1 MALHGTSEIHVAE
14 HPSDLCV
21 ALLEGLPNWLEAAP
35 MLVLGRDPA
44 GIGVPELKRDLGRA
58 FGIAPVFLQLRET
71 RRDIG
76 EGANCPLFWHVRF
89 VRPALLPFQW
99 VLTVNVYLTRGDE
112 IEALAVLMH
121 DEVPDLA
128 DDIWDHT
135 FSTIRRQHFK
145 LIIML
150 ILRGR
155 LAVDHRLSAED
166 ASFWR
171 APLLSL
177 TAAGPRCHFEA
188 LLALRADVN
197 KPDSRGHTPLVYAVL
212 ANSHARTTLL
222 LRAGAMVAPDTGYCP
237 LLLSV
242 AKRQRQMVHIL
253 LHARA
258 CPYRR
263 SSAGSLRGLSPHGL
277 AYQWD
282 DSETMRAFRIHGHHA
297 AGPHPAILPV
307 SFSLS
312 GNEVALSEVGAEH
325 ASVLQLCHRMPT
337 VGLSAE
343 EHSDRVAITYNSSV
357 CPRAHASALQ
367 CALSG
372 GDHDL
377 AANILERR
385 PDLIQK
391 SDYRAWG
398 FNNLPLLWAVE
409 HGEAGAVCTLLQA
422 RASPNVTRG
431 SAAPLLIAARQGDLS
446 LAAMLLLARA
456 DVNLVSA
463 DGRSAL
469 SIGASFRNL
478 PLVSLLLEF
487 RAHVSPRPEVLS
499 PVFQKS
505 FLGGGRSF
513 DHCAAAVLLLR
524 AAGALPHSVVH
535 AVLSELVPQL
545 MADGNWKAIFAIQCW
560 AQSQLGLQPKVGS
573 DRCFALASGS

>member
-1 MALHGTSEIHVAE
+1 
-14 HPSDLCV
+14 
-21 ALLEGLPNWLEAAP
+21 
-35 MLVLGRDPA
+35 
-44 GIGVPELKRDLGRA
+44 
-58 FGIAPVFLQLRET
+58 
-71 RRDIG
+71 
-76 EGANCPLFWHVRF
+76 
-89 VRPALLPFQW
+89 
-99 VLTVNVYLTRGDE
+99 
-112 IEALAVLMH
+112 
-121 DEVPDLA
+121 
-128 DDIWDHT
+128 
-135 FSTIRRQHFK
+135 
-145 LIIML
+145 
-150 ILRGR
+150 
-155 LAVDHRLSAED
+155 
-166 ASFWR
+166 
-171 APLLSL
+171 
-177 TAAGPRCHFEA
+177 
-188 LLALRADVN
+188 
-197 KPDSRGHTPLVYAVL
+197 
-212 ANSHARTTLL
+212 
-222 LRAGAMVAPDTGYCP
+222 MVAPGTGYCP

-343 EHSDRVAITYNSSV
+343 ERSDRVAITYNSSV
-357 CPRAHASALQ
+357 CPRAHALALR

-385 PDLIQK
+385 PDLIQM

-409 HGEAGAVCTLLQA
+409 LEAGAVCTLLQA

-499 PVFQKS
+499 AVFQKS

-513 DHCAAAVLLLR
+513 DHCAAALLLLR

-535 AVLSELVPQL
+535 AVLSELVPQF

-573 DRCFALASGS
+573 DRNGAWLLPQEHGVRVTSKEDRVRKMRSCM